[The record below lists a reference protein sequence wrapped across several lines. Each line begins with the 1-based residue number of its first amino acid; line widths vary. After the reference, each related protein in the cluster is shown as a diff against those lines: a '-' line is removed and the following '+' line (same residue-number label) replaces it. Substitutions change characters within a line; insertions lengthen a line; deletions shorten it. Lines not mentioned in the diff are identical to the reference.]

1 MQNASDTK
9 SIIVYLFAFQCL
21 HWVSFT
27 RCNFA
32 SVSTRHTWEVLSVWK
47 KCSPIRL
54 GDYDFS
60 MMSIVLLDSLT
71 RLGIKTLNALYELI
85 FFFAPHAAPILF
97 HKKEQQSDH
106 LCFFEPLTKRTSGT
120 KKWLNPDGKTYHLYN
135 HAL

>member
-9 SIIVYLFAFQCL
+9 SIIVYLFVFQCL
-21 HWVSFT
+21 HCVSFT
-27 RCNFA
+27 HCNFA

-85 FFFAPHAAPILF
+85 FFFFVPHAAPILF
-97 HKKEQQSDH
+97 HKKEQQSDR
-106 LCFFEPLTKRTSGT
+106 LCFSEPLTKRANGR
-120 KKWLNPDGKTYHLYN
+120 KKM
-135 HAL
+135 AQSRR